1 MLRVLLAWAVLVGAP
16 ALAQEVT
23 VVPRA
28 TIVGP
33 KPIDARCRYTDPTEI
48 PRDARGD
55 IARSTAARAA
65 FVRVHPCPS
74 TGEVTGACPGW
85 SVDHVIPLAVG
96 GADDPINMQWLPQ
109 TIKACA
115 ARPDMQCKDRF
126 ERRIYRCRP

>member
-1 MLRVLLAWAVLVGAP
+1 MRVLAALAILVLAMPVS
-16 ALAQEVT
+16 AQEVT

-28 TIVGP
+28 EIVGP
-33 KPIDARCRYTDPTEI
+33 KPIDARCRYTDLAQI
-48 PRDARGD
+48 PRDAAGE
-55 IARSTAARAA
+55 IVRSQAERAA

-96 GADDPINMQWLPQ
+96 GVDAPINMQWLPQ

-115 ARPDMQCKDRF
+115 ARADLQCKDRF
-126 ERRIYRCRP
+126 ERRVYRCRP